1 MKKFILI
8 SVLAG
13 VLPLSMMAQDDDLY
27 FTPKKD
33 AATNSYSNYGNNG
46 SNRNVDEYNRHGKFW
61 SHYQKIGTDNKGNDI
76 IQIGRAHV

>member
-33 AATNSYSNYGNNG
+33 AATNSYSKYDNYSG
-46 SNRNVDEYNRHGKFW
+46 SNRNVDEYNRHDVRL
-61 SHYQKIGTDNKGNDI
+61 QM
-76 IQIGRAHV
+76 